1 MKNLQTLVVSLSLL
15 ITSGFALADT
25 KSDKEREDVISYS
38 FRYGVGAAYLSDL
51 DASVKQVYMETIKMK
66 EPAQIIGLKKEL
78 ADFAKAALRFDAQ
91 VKAYRA
97 NLLKEC
103 LKETPKSL
111 HDLCVRDLKKQ
122 KATQK

>member
-1 MKNLQTLVVSLSLL
+1 MKNLRTLVVSLNLL
-15 ITSGFALADT
+15 ATSGFVFADT
-25 KSDKEREDVISYS
+25 KVNQEDMMSYS
-38 FRYGVGAAYLSDL
+38 FRYGLGAAYLSDL
-51 DASVKQVYMETIKMK
+51 DASMKQVYMETIKMK

-103 LKETPKSL
+103 LQKTPKSL
-111 HDLCVRDLKKQ
+111 HDKCVKDLKK
-122 KATQK
+122 

>member
-1 MKNLQTLVVSLSLL
+1 MKNLRTLVVSLSLL
-15 ITSGFALADT
+15 ITSGFALADA
-25 KSDKEREDVISYS
+25 KVNQEDMMSYS
-38 FRYGVGAAYLSDL
+38 FRYGVGAAYLSNL
-51 DASVKQVYMETIKMK
+51 DASMKQVYMETIKMK
-66 EPAQIIGLKKEL
+66 EPAQIIGLEKEL